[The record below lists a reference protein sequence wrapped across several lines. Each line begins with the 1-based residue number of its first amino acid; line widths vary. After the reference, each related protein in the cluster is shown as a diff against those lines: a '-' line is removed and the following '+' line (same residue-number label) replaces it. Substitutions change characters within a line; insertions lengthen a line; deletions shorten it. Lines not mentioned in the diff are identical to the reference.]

1 MAIFRPEMSSG
12 TNYFGICEIAL
23 NNFEDKSSLF
33 DWADIFIDVTVNQ
46 KGSEYTRNIKIAGSL
61 DKDTDGNITGG
72 SVLKRMYVFFDAIG
86 CKAGLNV
93 KGEWEDENGTP
104 IQDIA
109 KYLNDNFIEVS
120 FPDSEIDYNFI
131 AYIYKEKPKKDGEKA
146 WTRVYHKIYAN
157 SEANKTK
164 LDSDVQWLKGRGVI
178 KEASDIPTPTNQN
191 TLQGSGLASL

>member
-1 MAIFRPEMSSG
+1 MAIFRPKMSNG
-12 TNYFGICEIAL
+12 TSYFGICEIAL
-23 NNFEDKSSLF
+23 NNFEDKSSQF

-46 KGSEYTRNIKIAGSL
+46 KGSEYTRNLKIAGSL
-61 DKDTDGNITGG
+61 EKDAKGNITGG

-93 KGEWEDENGTP
+93 KGEWEDENGKS
-104 IQDIA
+104 IKDIA
-109 KYLNDNFIEVS
+109 KYLNDKFIDVS

-157 SEANKTK
+157 NEANKTK

-178 KEASDIPTPTNQN
+178 KEVSDIPTPTNQN

>member
-12 TNYFGICEIAL
+12 TSYFGICEIAL
-23 NNFEDKSSLF
+23 KNFEDKSSQF

-61 DKDTDGNITGG
+61 DKDTDGKITGG

-86 CKAGLNV
+86 CQAGLNV
-93 KGEWEDENGTP
+93 KGEWEDENGKP
-104 IQDIA
+104 IKDIA

-120 FPDSEIDYNFI
+120 FPDAEIDYNFI

-164 LDSDVQWLKGRGVI
+164 LDSDVKWLKGRGVI